1 MAARCRRGTH
11 ACGLRT
17 ADAATALGLT
27 RSLSLNCYGLRIDL
41 MDIEETEAAPP
52 QGASGRKLLG
62 GPENGHEIDLN
73 LELAS
78 GVNFKLR
85 SVPSRW
91 SGSRGQVRPGNDRKR
106 LEVGAG
112 LGAKFGRTMSE
123 NVTPP
128 KPQL

>member
-1 MAARCRRGTH
+1 MHWVPEG
-11 ACGLRT
+11 
-17 ADAATALGLT
+17 
-27 RSLSLNCYGLRIDL
+27 SL
-41 MDIEETEAAPP
+41 
-52 QGASGRKLLG
+52 ASGRKLLG